1 MSGETIN
8 MNLVVSIGVS
18 IVMAIVFIWWQIKE
32 YKTNE
37 AAIQKLSRFFAKKK
51 RYMSSE
57 SVTIT
62 DDQKTVKNIAIENV
76 AEDDAELKNLIEDI
90 NGYIFKSKGTV
101 AFSIIQNKTERR
113 ITMLYE
119 IATSKLSFP
128 THIGLMGTFAGVF
141 LGLIMFLFGTWLG
154 GGITDTNI
162 QSLISGVLVSMLT
175 SCVGIFLLIMSHR
188 AASDAT
194 NLIDKDKNEFYEW
207 VQNELMPTV
216 DVSMVEAIGKL
227 HETINQF
234 EPTFSKVITEF
245 KSAFKDVTGAFGDDF
260 RLSVD
265 IIREAVDKMG
275 KNIDKI
281 NDNIDLQNDLL
292 DTVKSRELV
301 QGMDAFV
308 TASQRFREITGS
320 LDQFEKARRIMLV
333 AAQES
338 INIQQSYNESLLIPK
353 QVATEI
359 NMILNRITTFEKNI
373 EGLGEN
379 IAHTQMVGSEL
390 INQIKENINAIKSK
404 QKVAEKMADTANEKL
419 EHYFEEHK
427 KELGRIAQKYNEALD
442 SYLSDYETML
452 RERKSELESRKREF
466 TQAIDEKFNVAD
478 IRNEFTSLRK
488 LNDIASRLEQLVN
501 NGVKSGLVKTELEA
515 IKSELIAL
523 NEKEAKG
530 GGGGVTL
537 FGGSSTSDESRRK
550 ISTLQSE
557 VEELKGLLTEAKESS
572 RQTQRELQITKDK
585 LQRVVTSRPVSVI
598 EKVTSPA
605 AKEKPVSIGMTKDK
619 IDELIRKDQET
630 QAYVDK
636 VINGNSSTKNS
647 STSKYYPNNNE
658 TVTIKD
664 THENDSFNSSHSSSK
679 EAEEPSKKSFFKR
692 TLGKLWK

>member
-1 MSGETIN
+1 
-8 MNLVVSIGVS
+8 
-18 IVMAIVFIWWQIKE
+18 
-32 YKTNE
+32 
-37 AAIQKLSRFFAKKK
+37 
-51 RYMSSE
+51 
-57 SVTIT
+57 
-62 DDQKTVKNIAIENV
+62 
-76 AEDDAELKNLIEDI
+76 
-90 NGYIFKSKGTV
+90 
-101 AFSIIQNKTERR
+101 
-113 ITMLYE
+113 
-119 IATSKLSFP
+119 
-128 THIGLMGTFAGVF
+128 
-141 LGLIMFLFGTWLG
+141 
-154 GGITDTNI
+154 
-162 QSLISGVLVSMLT
+162 
-175 SCVGIFLLIMSHR
+175 
-188 AASDAT
+188 
-194 NLIDKDKNEFYEW
+194 
-207 VQNELMPTV
+207 
-216 DVSMVEAIGKL
+216 
-227 HETINQF
+227 
-234 EPTFSKVITEF
+234 
-245 KSAFKDVTGAFGDDF
+245 
-260 RLSVD
+260 
-265 IIREAVDKMG
+265 MG

-281 NDNIDLQNDLL
+281 NENIDLQNDLL

-308 TASQRFREITGS
+308 TASQRFSEVTGS
-320 LDQFEKARRIMLV
+320 LDQFEKARRLMLV

-537 FGGSSTSDESRRK
+537 FGGGSTSDESRRK

-679 EAEEPSKKSFFKR
+679 EAEEPSKNSFFKR